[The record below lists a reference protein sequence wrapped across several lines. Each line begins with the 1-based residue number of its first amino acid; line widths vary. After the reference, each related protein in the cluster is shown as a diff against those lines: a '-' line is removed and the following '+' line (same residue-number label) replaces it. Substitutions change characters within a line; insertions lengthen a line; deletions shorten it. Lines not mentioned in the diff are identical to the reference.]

1 VTRRGARGMLLLPVA
16 LALAV
21 TGAVAWAMVRDG
33 AMRASATDA
42 EYDTEVA
49 RYLAEAGVALARWQ
63 NDKLGCGNAVAFGSF
78 SLPGGSVKA
87 NDVHAAGFGALSID
101 ISSATSRGGSN
112 RILRSPVALHN
123 AAARTEV
130 ALGGAAGSDTYI
142 RNGSGVPSDN
152 SYLEI
157 NDGTERGLL
166 QFSLAAL
173 PADALI
179 VSSELRLYLFNNSK
193 STASTQTL
201 YVQRLTH
208 GWSAASATWTSPW
221 TTAGGDYVADPLGT
235 IAIAGVGHYSLRVD
249 ALADGWYRQAL
260 PNYGVLLASSGLVQ
274 SRFASLDSSSNPPQ
288 LVVRYY
294 PRCIF

>member
-1 VTRRGARGMLLLPVA
+1 MLLLPVA

-21 TGAVAWAMVRDG
+21 TGAVAWAMVSDG

-63 NDKLGCGNAVAFGSF
+63 NQQLGCGNAADFGTF
-78 SLPGGSVKA
+78 NLPGGSVTT
-87 NDVHAAGFGALSID
+87 NDVHGVWWNGGAISID
-101 ISSATSRGGSN
+101 VSSATSRGGAN
-112 RILRSPVALHN
+112 RIVRSAVTLHN
-123 AAARTEV
+123 RGARAEV
-130 ALGGAAGSDTYI
+130 AIGGGSGSDTYI
-142 RNGSGVPSDN
+142 RSASGVPSS

-157 NDGTERGLL
+157 DDGSERGLV

-173 PADALI
+173 PSDALI
-179 VSSELRLYLFNNSK
+179 VSSELRLYLFNNNK
-193 STASTQTL
+193 STAPVQTL
-201 YVQRLTH
+201 FVHRLTH
-208 GWSAASATWTSPW
+208 SWFSGSATWTWPW
-221 TTAGGDYVADPLGT
+221 TTAGGDYVPNAVGA
-235 IAIAGVGHYSLRVD
+235 IAINGVQQYSLRVD

-274 SRFASLDSSSNPPQ
+274 ARFSSIDSASNPPQ

-294 PRCIF
+294 PRCA

>member
-1 VTRRGARGMLLLPVA
+1 MKRRRAHGMLLLPVA
-16 LALAV
+16 LALVV

-49 RYLAEAGVALARWQ
+49 RYLAEAGLALARWQ
-63 NDKLGCGNAVAFGSF
+63 NEKLGCGSAVAFGTF
-78 SLPGGSVKA
+78 NLPGGSVKT
-87 NDVHAAGFGALSID
+87 NDVHALAGGIAID
-101 ISSATSRGGSN
+101 VSSATSRGGSN
-112 RILRSPVALHN
+112 RIVRSPVALHN
-123 AAARTEV
+123 SGARTEL
-130 ALGGAAGSDTYI
+130 AIGGAAGSDTYI

-157 NDGTERGLL
+157 NDGSERGLL

-193 STASTQTL
+193 STASTQAL
-201 YVQRLTH
+201 YVQRLTRA
-208 GWSAASATWTSPW
+208 WSAASATWTSPW
-221 TTAGGDYVADPLGT
+221 STAGGDYVADPLGT
-235 IAIAGVGHYSLRVD
+235 IPIVGVQQYSLRVD

-260 PNYGVLLASSGLVQ
+260 PNYGVLLASTGLVQ

-288 LVVRYY
+288 LLVRYY
-294 PRCIF
+294 PRCT